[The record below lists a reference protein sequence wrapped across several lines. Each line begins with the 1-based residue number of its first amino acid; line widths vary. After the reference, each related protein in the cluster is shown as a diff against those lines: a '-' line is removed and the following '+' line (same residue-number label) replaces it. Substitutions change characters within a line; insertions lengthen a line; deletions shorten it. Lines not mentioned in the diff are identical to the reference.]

1 MNAATSTDTSPESL
15 RDAMIARIKDA
26 GYTLSRSVEGAM
38 RAVERHPF
46 VPGAGLAD
54 AYASDIVVT
63 KRGPQNEVLSCLS
76 DPSIVALQLGQL
88 DVRPGHR
95 VLEIGAGTGYNAA
108 LLAYLADPHGHVTT
122 VDVDTDVVAEAR
134 RLLAS
139 AKVDNVD
146 VVRGDGALGY
156 PNGAPYDR
164 IVATVGAYGIPDS
177 WLSQLAPGGRLVV
190 PLRIGGSVSRSITFE
205 RSKNGGWHSVDHQM
219 CGFVPLR
226 DGIADDPRHTI
237 TLTADK
243 AVTLHLNQE
252 HTVDPARLAGVFD
265 QPRTEAWTGV
275 TFGPM
280 KSMEWMYLWLACT
293 QDSGL
298 CRVTVEQSAVDSG
311 LVNPMF
317 QWGAM
322 AVVGDRELA
331 YLTWRAAEGARDRR
345 ERAEIG
351 VIGHGPT
358 GTVLAD
364 QVAEEIQTWSEKF
377 RDRHVRFEIPTGG
390 IDSSDP
396 RGGRFFL
403 DRPHNPITVI
413 WQ

>member
-1 MNAATSTDTSPESL
+1 
-15 RDAMIARIKDA
+15 
-26 GYTLSRSVEGAM
+26 
-38 RAVERHPF
+38 
-46 VPGAGLAD
+46 
-54 AYASDIVVT
+54 
-63 KRGPQNEVLSCLS
+63 
-76 DPSIVALQLGQL
+76 
-88 DVRPGHR
+88 
-95 VLEIGAGTGYNAA
+95 
-108 LLAYLADPHGHVTT
+108 
-122 VDVDTDVVAEAR
+122 
-134 RLLAS
+134 
-139 AKVDNVD
+139 
-146 VVRGDGALGY
+146 
-156 PNGAPYDR
+156 
-164 IVATVGAYGIPDS
+164 
-177 WLSQLAPGGRLVV
+177 
-190 PLRIGGSVSRSITFE
+190 
-205 RSKNGGWHSVDHQM
+205 M

-243 AVTLHLNQE
+243 TVTLHLNQE
-252 HTVDPARLAGVFD
+252 HTVDLARLAGVFD
-265 QPRTEAWTGV
+265 QPRTEVWTGV

-331 YLTWRAAEGARDRR
+331 YLTWRGIAVSVRRSASSDMARPEPRSRIKSLRRSGPGARSS
-345 ERAEIG
+345 
-351 VIGHGPT
+351 
-358 GTVLAD
+358 GTATSD
-364 QVAEEIQTWSEKF
+364 S
-377 RDRHVRFEIPTGG
+377 RFPLGG